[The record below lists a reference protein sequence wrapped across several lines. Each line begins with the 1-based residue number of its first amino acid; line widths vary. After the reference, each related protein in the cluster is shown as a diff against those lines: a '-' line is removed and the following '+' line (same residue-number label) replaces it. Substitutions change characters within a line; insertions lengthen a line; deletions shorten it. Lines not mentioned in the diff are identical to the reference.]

1 MASVDLEKLKDS
13 RLFAEMSD
21 SEIDLLTKVFQ
32 EKKMPAGTTVF
43 IENMPGE
50 SLYLVRR
57 GTVQISKMIAEGDEQ
72 TLVVLGAEDSFGEM
86 AVLDGAP
93 RSATA
98 RVLEDATLL
107 SIKRGDFED
116 LCEKKPALALKLMR
130 NIIRIFSQ
138 RIRENNEEYRAML
151 IWSRD
156 RSADT

>member
-1 MASVDLEKLKDS
+1 MAGADLKNLKES
-13 RLFAEMSD
+13 ALFNLMAD
-21 SEIDLLTKVFQ
+21 SEIDVLTEIFQ
-32 EKKMPAGTTVF
+32 EKKMGAGTTVF

-57 GTVQISKMIAEGDEQ
+57 GAVQISKMIAEGDEQ

-98 RVLEDATLL
+98 RVLEEATLL
-107 SIKRGDFED
+107 SVKKSDFED
-116 LCEKKPALALKLMR
+116 LCDKNPSLALKLMR

-138 RIRENNEEYRAML
+138 RIRENNEEYREML
-151 IWSRD
+151 IWALD
-156 RSADT
+156 RSSDS